1 MKLAPAQYVMSLR
14 LPPPLAYAMDRG
26 ASQAN
31 VTLSAYI
38 RAAIERALEADG
50 IAVDLPPPATAPAQ
64 PDAAAGAGT
73 GTEGSEG

>member
-14 LPPPLAYAMDRG
+14 LPPHLAYAMDRG
-26 ASQAN
+26 AAQAN

-50 IAVDLPPPATAPAQ
+50 IEIATPAPA
-64 PDAAAGAGT
+64 PGAGT
-73 GTEGSEG
+73 GTEGE